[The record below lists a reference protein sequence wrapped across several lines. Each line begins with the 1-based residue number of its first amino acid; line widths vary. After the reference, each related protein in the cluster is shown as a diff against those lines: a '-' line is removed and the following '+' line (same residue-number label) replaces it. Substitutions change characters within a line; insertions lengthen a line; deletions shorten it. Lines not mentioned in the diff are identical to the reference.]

1 MWKPLRLRLKMPA
14 KKSNAPIHFVTGND
28 EAEVKRTA
36 SEISKKLA
44 PDADAFGLEIIDGA
58 VETVDA
64 AVSRL
69 RQTMD
74 ALATLPF
81 LGGTK
86 LVWLKS
92 AAFLSDSIAGSSE
105 RTLEELDSFCE
116 FLESGLPDGVSF
128 LLSAIKPDKRR
139 AAYKRLSKIGST
151 TVCDK
156 PELSFGGGEEEIMD
170 WTAREVRAR
179 GMKIT
184 PEALEALSARVGLE
198 PGRLRT
204 ELDKLE
210 TALGPSCGIGPEDV
224 RNLVAATRQSGI
236 FDLSGAIQSRDL
248 PLALAM
254 LDQLLRQGEKGIGIL
269 LASIVTTVRNL
280 LVTKSLLEKHRLRP
294 PDTPNAFATLVSRL
308 PAEDTEHLPR
318 KKDGTVNAYGLGVA
332 ARASMRY
339 SLEDLQHGFKACAEA
354 NFQLI
359 TGGGPDD
366 VVLTKLLVGLMGSKT
381 GDPGFSE

>member
-1 MWKPLRLRLKMPA
+1 MPA
-14 KKSNAPIHFVTGND
+14 KKSTTPIHLVTGND
-28 EAEVKRTA
+28 DAEVKRVA
-36 SEISKKLA
+36 SELSKKLA

-92 AAFLSDSIAGSSE
+92 AAFLSDSVSGSSE
-105 RTLEELDSFCE
+105 KTLQELDSFCG
-116 FLESGLPDGVSF
+116 FLEAGLPDGVSL

-139 AAYKRLSKIGST
+139 AAYKRLSKLADT

-156 PELSFGGGEEEIMD
+156 PELSFGGGEEEIID
-170 WTAREVRAR
+170 WTAREVRSR
-179 GMKIT
+179 GLKIT
-184 PEALEALSARVGLE
+184 PKALEVLSSRVGME

-210 TALGPSCGIGPEDV
+210 TALGASCEIGPDDV

-248 PLALAM
+248 PLALAT
-254 LDQLLRQGEKGIGIL
+254 LDQLLSQGEKGIGIL

-280 LVTKSLLEKHRLRP
+280 LVAKSLLEKHRLRA
-294 PDTPNAFATLVSRL
+294 PDTPNAFATIVSRL
-308 PAEDTEHLPR
+308 PDSETEHLPR
-318 KKDGTVNAYGLGVA
+318 KKDGTINSYGLGVA

-339 SLEDLQHGFKACAEA
+339 SLEELQRGFKACAEA
-354 NFQLI
+354 NFLLI
-359 TGGGPDD
+359 TSGGSDD
-366 VVLTKLLVGLMGSKT
+366 VVLTKLLVGLMGSKAANSE
-381 GDPGFSE
+381 FSE